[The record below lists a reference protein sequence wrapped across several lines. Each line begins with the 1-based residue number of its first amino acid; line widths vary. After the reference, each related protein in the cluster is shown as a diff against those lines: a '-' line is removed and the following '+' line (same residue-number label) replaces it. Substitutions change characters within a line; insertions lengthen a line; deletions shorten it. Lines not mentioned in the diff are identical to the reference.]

1 LYSQCGVNNLSS
13 ICWGNPETFSACARI
28 DFLGN
33 FVTKKK
39 KQSIGDFGDL
49 TAPDAF
55 TRKDIVN
62 GCVERMEE
70 WWIMEQSNR
79 HKGRFN
85 ALWL

>member
-1 LYSQCGVNNLSS
+1 
-13 ICWGNPETFSACARI
+13 
-28 DFLGN
+28 
-33 FVTKKK
+33 VTKKK
-39 KQSIGDFGDL
+39 KQSIEDFGDL